1 VTDAADSSPARGY
14 EFEQFVREIVA
25 RSPDLRL
32 ESPPRLRNRDSGL
45 DIAAARDG
53 QPLLIE
59 VKATSPQTRSRLEQ
73 MISQLRAAADH
84 YLSLNPGPKPRL
96 VLAIPGVL
104 ATSKYTVALLAGVDV
119 WDGQRLRR
127 WADELGISVPAYV
140 AAKEPAYVTFEE
152 LDTSSAEVG
161 HVPDWD
167 HALLRSL
174 DSIPK
179 GRHGWAAYEKFC
191 EDLLNFLFVPP
202 LNPAIPQSPDG
213 QHANRRDYI
222 LPNYSLD
229 GGFWQFMR
237 SHYEA
242 HFVVAEVKNL
252 TDAIRKEEV
261 LQVANYLNQRGTG
274 LFAMILGRNHMN
286 DTAKWTRREQ
296 WVQHGKM
303 IISLDDDDVRQMI
316 TTKLVGNDP
325 AEMIR
330 QKVEDFRLAI

>member
-1 VTDAADSSPARGY
+1 MRGY
-14 EFEQFVREIVA
+14 EFEQFVREILA
-25 RSPDLRL
+25 RSPDIKL
-32 ESPPRLRNRDSGL
+32 EPPPRLRGKDSGL
-45 DIAAARDG
+45 DIAANRNG
-53 QPLLIE
+53 QALLIE
-59 VKATSPQTRSRLEQ
+59 VKVTSPQTRSRLEQ
-73 MISQLRAAADH
+73 AISQLRAAADH
-84 YLSLNPGPKPRL
+84 YVSLNPSPEPRL

-104 ATSKYTVALLAGVDV
+104 AASKQTVALLSGVEV
-119 WDGQRLRR
+119 WDGPRLRH
-127 WADELGISVPAYV
+127 WADELDLHVPAYV
-140 AAKEPAYVTFEE
+140 AAEEAAYLRTEG
-152 LDTSSAEVG
+152 LDASITDAS
-161 HVPDWD
+161 HVPGRD
-167 HALLRSL
+167 HTLLRNL
-174 DSIPK
+174 NNIPK
-179 GRHGWAAYEKFC
+179 GRRGWAAYENFI

-202 LNPAIPQSPDG
+202 LNPAIPQRPDG

-242 HFVVAEVKNL
+242 HFVVAEAKNL
-252 TDAIRKEEV
+252 TDPVRKEEI

-274 LFAMILGRNHMN
+274 LFAMILARNGMN